1 MIHQKVL
8 MCIFDGQMTDD
19 FELVEMKRAV
29 LVIMSTTSVLGSEMI
44 LEELKLRLNGGKDP
58 ISAEIL
64 GRLIREDCAKSH
76 SKFVDLAVKTL
87 STGR

>member
-1 MIHQKVL
+1 MI
-8 MCIFDGQMTDD
+8 I
-19 FELVEMKRAV
+19 
-29 LVIMSTTSVLGSEMI
+29 STTIVVGSEMI

-64 GRLIREDCAKSH
+64 GRLIGEDCVKSH
-76 SKFVDLAVKTL
+76 ARFVDLVVKTL

>member
-1 MIHQKVL
+1 
-8 MCIFDGQMTDD
+8 MTDES
-19 FELVEMKRAV
+19 ELVELKRSV
-29 LVIMSTTSVLGSEMI
+29 LVTISITSVVGSEMI

-58 ISAEIL
+58 ISSEIL
-64 GRLIREDCAKSH
+64 GRLIREDCVKSH